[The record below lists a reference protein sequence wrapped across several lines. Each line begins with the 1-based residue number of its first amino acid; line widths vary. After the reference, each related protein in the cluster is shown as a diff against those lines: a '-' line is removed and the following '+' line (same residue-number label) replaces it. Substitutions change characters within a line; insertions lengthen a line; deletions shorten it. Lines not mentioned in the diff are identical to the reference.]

1 MTEFTFTITL
11 QTSDK
16 LMSSQLACFL
26 CNVVILHSLAY
37 QVREV
42 RDLIL
47 SLKEPFDDLLYDDC
61 IIVKGVLWAFQ
72 FQFIPF
78 SGSCTPVLSSKLS
91 ASFLIFIIN
100 SPFVFFDTT

>member
-37 QVREV
+37 QVREI

-61 IIVKGVLWAFQ
+61 IIVKGVLWALQ

-91 ASFLIFIIN
+91 ASFFDLHNQF
-100 SPFVFFDTT
+100 SLRFF